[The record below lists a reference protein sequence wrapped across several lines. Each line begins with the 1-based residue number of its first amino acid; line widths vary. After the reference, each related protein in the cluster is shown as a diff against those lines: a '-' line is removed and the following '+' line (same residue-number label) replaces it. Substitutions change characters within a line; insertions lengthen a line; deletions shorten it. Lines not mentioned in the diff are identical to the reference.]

1 MPRAFAL
8 LRFVAR
14 SAATS
19 PTSEPSRL
27 IPGMQ
32 SVFFIG
38 NAKTSWLRYPLWYGL
53 FDYNLLYT
61 NALVGVTLCLARL
74 AILFVAFLLFIAR
87 LDKTTMPGPRGNFI
101 NYDSGYRAHVL
112 ECRRA
117 AARWQHRSCPRS
129 LSLLPL
135 PLHLAL

>member
-1 MPRAFAL
+1 MGIVFGML
-8 LRFVAR
+8 L
-14 SAATS
+14 
-19 PTSEPSRL
+19 PSTWQKL
-27 IPGMQ
+27 GIIIPLFGTLLFQQYMNRT
-32 SVFFIG
+32 VFFVG
-38 NAKTSWLRYPLWYGL
+38 NAVNPWLRLPFWYGL

-101 NYDSGYRAHVL
+101 NYDSGYRALVL

-117 AARWQHRSCPRS
+117 AARWQHRRRRQ
-129 LSLLPL
+129 
-135 PLHLAL
+135 